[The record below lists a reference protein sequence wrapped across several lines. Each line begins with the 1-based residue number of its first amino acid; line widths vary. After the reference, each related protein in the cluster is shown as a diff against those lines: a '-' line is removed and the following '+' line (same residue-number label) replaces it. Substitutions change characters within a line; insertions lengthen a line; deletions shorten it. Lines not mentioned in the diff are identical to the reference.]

1 MRKTNNKIV
10 KEKVRNYLKESVA
23 IFLLEDREITTN
35 NPIRTYYDI
44 IQSEKQYQSY
54 KNDFEMFKDFHQ
66 GLGGFGSDIYY
77 SWKDEKY
84 SLARF
89 YLKEWL
95 EETESECFKY
105 SEEECEELMV
115 YLCYREFTYLLNQEE
130 KENE

>member
-1 MRKTNNKIV
+1 MRKTNSKIV
-10 KEKVRNYLKESVA
+10 KEKVRNYLKESIA
-23 IFLLEDREITTN
+23 IFLEDREVITS

-44 IQSEKQYQSY
+44 IQSEKQYQFY
-54 KNDFEMFKDFHQ
+54 KNEFEMFKDFHQ

-84 SLARF
+84 SFSRF

-95 EETESECFKY
+95 EETELECFKY

-115 YLCYREFTYLLNQEE
+115 YLCYREFTYLLKQEE